1 MFYELLKRTHLFC
14 NLTKNELDDALLY
27 LSAKRLS
34 YKKGETLIKL
44 GSRITVFGI
53 VLKGFVSVCS
63 DDLNGNQMIMA
74 TVLKGEMFSESLAI
88 TNNSYSPVYAV
99 AGEDTDILWLSATP
113 IRENRPKTDLE
124 AKIIRNFMSA
134 VAQKCLSMNDRIQI
148 LSKKTIREKVIQYLS
163 LLSSNGSKTEVIT
176 PLSRQD
182 MASYLGVERSALS
195 RELSNMQRDGIIEIS
210 KQKFK
215 ILH

>member
-99 AGEDTDILWLSATP
+99 AGEDTDILWLSAAP
-113 IRENRPKTDLE
+113 IRENRPK
-124 AKIIRNFMSA
+124 
-134 VAQKCLSMNDRIQI
+134 
-148 LSKKTIREKVIQYLS
+148 
-163 LLSSNGSKTEVIT
+163 
-176 PLSRQD
+176 
-182 MASYLGVERSALS
+182 
-195 RELSNMQRDGIIEIS
+195 
-210 KQKFK
+210 
-215 ILH
+215 